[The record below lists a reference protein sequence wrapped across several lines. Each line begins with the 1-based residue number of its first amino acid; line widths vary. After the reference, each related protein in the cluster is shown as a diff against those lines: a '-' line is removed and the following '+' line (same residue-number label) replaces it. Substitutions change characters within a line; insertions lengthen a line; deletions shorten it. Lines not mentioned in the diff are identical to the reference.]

1 MISKT
6 SSSSSSQL
14 PTVPKQAGTFFH
26 RLVDKFF
33 SITNTNENKRN
44 LSRIKRKQMNT
55 RFANDSYTFVNLT
68 PKKRR
73 RQRLKPIKNKNNT
86 NKDCVVC
93 RKYRN
98 CFSILP
104 SNSQSP
110 IIFNTNATT
119 TLKTHSI
126 LATEPFISL
135 PRIQL
140 EKLRTL
146 NPLQYQTIISA
157 VELIFDTLISNYQ
170 QI

>member
-6 SSSSSSQL
+6 SSSQF
-14 PTVPKQAGTFFH
+14 PTVPKQAGTFLH

-33 SITNTNENKRN
+33 SMTNTNKNKRN
-44 LSRIKRKQMNT
+44 LSRIKQKPMNT
-55 RFANDSYTFVNLT
+55 TLSDNSYTFVNLT
-68 PKKRR
+68 SKKRR
-73 RQRLKPIKNKNNT
+73 RQRLKTIRNKNNT
-86 NKDCVVC
+86 NKDCVIC
-93 RKYRN
+93 RRYRN

-119 TLKTHSI
+119 TTTRKTHSI

-135 PRIQL
+135 PKIQL